1 MKRHLAQALA
11 DAEAL
16 LQAWRADPSTLE
28 ELEAIAEAFAECL
41 QAGHKILVAGNG
53 GSLADAVHFAEEWT
67 GRFRENRRPYPV
79 MALAEPAHLT
89 CVGND
94 FGFEDVFARPVQA
107 FGRPGDV
114 LLLLS
119 TSGQSPNLV
128 KAAVAARQQGMR
140 VVALLG
146 RGGGSLKTLC
156 DLAHIV
162 PGNTADRI
170 QELHMLALHALI
182 EAVET
187 RLEP

>member
-1 MKRHLAQALA
+1 
-11 DAEAL
+11 
-16 LQAWRADPSTLE
+16 
-28 ELEAIAEAFAECL
+28 
-41 QAGHKILVAGNG
+41 
-53 GSLADAVHFAEEWT
+53 
-67 GRFRENRRPYPV
+67 
-79 MALAEPAHLT
+79 
-89 CVGND
+89 VGND
-94 FGFEDVFARPVQA
+94 FGFEDVFARPVGA
-107 FGRPGDV
+107 FGRQGDV

-128 KAAVAARQQGMR
+128 KAAVAGRNQGMR

-146 RGGGSLKTLC
+146 RGGGALRTLC

-182 EAVET
+182 EAVEA

>member
-16 LQAWRADPSTLE
+16 LQAWRADPATLE

-94 FGFEDVFARPVQA
+94 VGFEDVFARPVTA

-114 LLLLS
+114 HSAIWCISCPAPPQTGSRSFTCWRCTPLS
-119 TSGQSPNLV
+119 KPWKPGLSHDHFV
-128 KAAVAARQQGMR
+128 
-140 VVALLG
+140 
-146 RGGGSLKTLC
+146 SL
-156 DLAHIV
+156 
-162 PGNTADRI
+162 P
-170 QELHMLALHALI
+170 
-182 EAVET
+182 
-187 RLEP
+187 